1 MASKT
6 GVVAGTGKLTGRF
19 CVRVPVPKTENSSGI
34 LMQGCFKTEEAA
46 KKKLESV
53 LKTREDAKKKGSE

>member
-19 CVRVPVPKTENSSGI
+19 CVRVPVTKAENSSGI
-34 LMQGCFKTEEAA
+34 LMQGCFKSEEAA

-53 LKTREDAKKKGSE
+53 LKQRKEEGKA